1 MTNKWTAF
9 TRFLNAQ
16 KEYYDKCSE
25 PQPGAIHTVVAKN
38 GRSTEQSPRFLT
50 FEEAEKKFIEYSRA
64 GYKNVVITT
73 QNPAADDERTAELKR
88 LERRYHEAKA
98 LRYQPDES

>member
-1 MTNKWTAF
+1 MENKWTAF
-9 TRFLNAQ
+9 TRFINAQ

-38 GRSTEQSPRFLT
+38 GHGTESSPRFST

-73 QNPAADDERTAELKR
+73 QNPIADEKRTAELKR
-88 LERRYHEAKA
+88 LEGRYHKAKA
-98 LRYQPDES
+98 RRYQPDEF

>member
-1 MTNKWTAF
+1 MENKWTAF
-9 TRFLNAQ
+9 THFLNAR

-38 GRSTEQSPRFLT
+38 RHGTEQSPRFST

-73 QNPAADDERTAELKR
+73 QNPIADEKRTAELKR